1 MENKTLK
8 KRKFNAI
15 DAVILLVLVAAVCV
29 AVFLFSSEDV
39 EMPLN
44 NDKVQIEYVVEIKT
58 LSDDIAAVF
67 NIGDRMVD
75 SVQKYNLGEII
86 AVEYDNAVYYG
97 KDIVNGKSTAYD
109 YPDHKKVTLTI
120 LADATLDGNGR
131 YLIDGGYD
139 ISTGTTV
146 YIRLPGFN
154 GMGYCTGFSRPE
166 VIE

>member
-15 DAVILLVLVAAVCV
+15 DAVILLVIVAAVGV
-29 AVFLFSSEDV
+29 AVFLFSSEEV
-39 EMPLN
+39 EMPMK
-44 NDKVQIEYVVEIKT
+44 KVKLEYVVEIKA
-58 LSDDIAAVF
+58 LSDDIAAEF
-67 NIGDRMVD
+67 NIGDKMVD

-109 YPDHKKVTLTI
+109 YPDHQKVTLTM
-120 LADATLDGNGR
+120 LADATLDSNGR

-154 GMGYCTGFSRPE
+154 GIGYCTAFSKPE
-166 VIE
+166 VTE